1 MLKIRDNL
9 GGHTDEEITGINSR
23 RRSGSVEN
31 VTFDFRGKLE
41 FQQLKSDWGVDKQVK
56 SRLRLYLVG
65 WVEEPRYSF
74 DERQLR

>member
-1 MLKIRDNL
+1 MWKCAKKWKCVKV
-9 GGHTDEEITGINSR
+9 SR
-23 RRSGSVEN
+23 CAKVRRSGSVEN